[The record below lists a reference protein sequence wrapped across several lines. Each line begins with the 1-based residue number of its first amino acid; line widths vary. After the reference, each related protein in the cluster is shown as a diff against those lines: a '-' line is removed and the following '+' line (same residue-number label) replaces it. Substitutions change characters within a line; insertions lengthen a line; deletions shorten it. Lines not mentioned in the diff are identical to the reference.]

1 MVAKSKNGNFICV
14 ILNFFYILFEYI
26 YDGRSCGAIKI
37 SRYDAKLHFDRCFE
51 QNADFVKMD

>member
-26 YDGRSCGAIKI
+26 FTMDGVA
-37 SRYDAKLHFDRCFE
+37 E
-51 QNADFVKMD
+51 Q